1 MNAKM
6 FTTAML
12 IAGLISTSLLTISP
26 VQAAG
31 SPVSMMVDGPPA
43 TISLGVG
50 EEGTATFTGSQGQ
63 RITVQT
69 LATNVTAYPSATRD
83 LDVDIINVRTGRTIA
98 SVGGD
103 YEDVFEGIGEAFTV
117 PESGEYQLR
126 VSPDQ
131 RFAGDVKLTLLSPYR
146 IEIAPGESPVPFDLA
161 VGEEV
166 VAKLYGTKDQIV
178 TIQTLAR
185 SVTRF
190 PSNTR
195 DLDVYVVN
203 ASTGRVVQS
212 VGGDYED
219 AFEGIGE
226 AVKLPVTGPYEIR
239 IQPEQYF
246 AGQVELTVLS
256 PQTSQITVG
265 GGAQAVSLGVGEEA
279 VMLFSGSKDQLVTVR
294 TTASNVTRYPNTYSD
309 LDVYVTNAK
318 TGRTVAN
325 VGDDYSDVFDGV
337 GETVRLPVTGQY
349 TIRVAPDQYFVGD
362 VVIELLA
369 PETSAIAINGAP
381 VTFNLGIGSEAV
393 ANFTA
398 KQGQRIT
405 VQTSISGDSRYPSNY
420 SDLDVYLINARTG
433 RTVANLGGDYEDVLE
448 GVSETITVRES
459 SQYRLRVSPDQ
470 FFVGSVTLSLTSTG

>member
-1 MNAKM
+1 MKAKM
-6 FTTAML
+6 LAPSIL
-12 IAGLISTSLLTISP
+12 IAGLISTSLVTVGP
-26 VQAAG
+26 AQAAG
-31 SPVSMMVDGPPA
+31 TPVPIMVDGPSA

-50 EEGTATFTGSQGQ
+50 EEGAATFTGTQGQ

-69 LATNVTAYPSATRD
+69 LATNVTTYPSATRD
-83 LDVDIINVRTGRTIA
+83 LDVDVVNMRTGRTVA
-98 SVGGD
+98 YVGGD

-117 PESGEYQLR
+117 PENGEYQLR

-131 RFAGDVKLTLLSPYR
+131 RFAGDVRLTLLSPYR

-161 VGEEV
+161 VGEEAI
-166 VAKLYGTKDQIV
+166 AKLSGTKDQIITV
-178 TIQTLAR
+178 QTLAR

-195 DLDVYVVN
+195 DLNVSVVN
-203 ASTGRVVQS
+203 ASTGRVVQY

-219 AFEGIGE
+219 VFEGVGE

-246 AGQVELTVLS
+246 AGQVELKVLS

-265 GGAQAVSLGVGEEA
+265 GGTQTVSLGVGEEA
-279 VMLFSGSKDQLVTVR
+279 VMQFSGSKDQLVTVR
-294 TTASNVTRYPNTYSD
+294 TSASNVTRYPNTYSD

-337 GETVRLPVTGQY
+337 GETVQLPVTGQY
-349 TIRVAPDQYFVGD
+349 TIRIAPDQYFAGD
-362 VVIELLA
+362 VSIELLA
-369 PETSAIAINGAP
+369 PETSAITINGAP
-381 VTFNLGIGSEAV
+381 VTFALGIGSEAV
-393 ANFTA
+393 ATFTA

-420 SDLDVYLINARTG
+420 RELDVYLINARTG
-433 RTVANLGGDYEDVLE
+433 RTVANVGDDYEDVLE
-448 GVSETITVRES
+448 GVSETVTLRES

-470 FFVGSVTLSLTSTG
+470 YFVGSVTLSVTSTN